1 MAAVS
6 VIVCGA
12 GVIGQAH
19 IRLLAGLA
27 PAQGRLAGIVDPAPA
42 AAAQA
47 AALGVPYAATLEEAL
62 AGWRFD
68 AVIIAAPN
76 ALHVPMARACIAHGK
91 PMLVEKPLADD
102 AQAAFALAREA
113 EAAGVALLV
122 GHFRRHNPVLR
133 AAREIIAAGRLGRI
147 VSINADVTVCKPEGY
162 FNIAWRTQKGG
173 GPVLINLVHDIDAL
187 RYLCGEI
194 EAVQAFTAN
203 QARGFAVEDSAAVLL
218 RFASGALATLTLS
231 DATPSPWCWDQLAG
245 ENPSFPRHVG
255 NCYRICGTEAALELP
270 SLTVWDY
277 PAGRG
282 WAEKLAA
289 TIPAHETGDPLAL
302 QLGHFLQV
310 ARGEAA
316 PLISGADGAATI
328 AATMAVHE
336 AAARGALVTP
346 ARDCQPG

>member
-1 MAAVS
+1 MRAVS
-6 VIVCGA
+6 VVVCGA

-19 IRLLAGLA
+19 IRLLTGLD
-27 PAQGRLAGIVDPAPA
+27 PKQGRLAGIIDPAPQ

-47 AALGVPYAATLEEAL
+47 AALGVPYAATLEAAL
-62 AGWRFD
+62 AGWAVD

-102 AQAAFALAREA
+102 VGAAFALAREA
-113 EAAGVALLV
+113 QVAGVALLV

-133 AAREIIAAGRLGRI
+133 AAREMIAAGRLGRI
-147 VSINADVTVCKPEGY
+147 VSVNADVTVCKPEAY
-162 FNIAWRTQKGG
+162 FDVSWRTQKGG

-187 RYLCGEI
+187 RFLCGEI
-194 EAVQAFTAN
+194 ESVQAFTAN
-203 QARGFAVEDSAAVLL
+203 QARGFAVEDSAAVAV

-231 DATPSPWCWDQLAG
+231 DATPAPWCWDQLAG
-245 ENPSFPRHVG
+245 ENPHFPRHVG
-255 NCYRICGTEAALELP
+255 NCYRICGTLAALELP
-270 SLTVWDY
+270 SLTLWRY

-282 WAEKLAA
+282 WAEPLAA
-289 TIPAHETGDPLAL
+289 TVPAHETGDPLAL
-302 QLGHFLQV
+302 QLAHFLAV

-316 PLISGADGAATI
+316 PLVSGADGAATI

-336 AAARGALVTP
+336 AAARGGAVAP
-346 ARDCQPG
+346 ARDCQAG